1 MNYYSPD
8 EIKNR
13 REKVMTW
20 TGIWDNAGPFII
32 GAITAVVI
40 YMLGEILC
48 TFIPRGLTREIYR
61 ILLIVAVVIGT
72 VAAIYISSRIWWG
85 IS

>member
-1 MNYYSPD
+1 M
-8 EIKNR
+8 
-13 REKVMTW
+13 MTW

-40 YMLGEILC
+40 FFLGEILC

-61 ILLIVAVVIGT
+61 IFLIVAVVVGT
-72 VAAIYISSRIWWG
+72 VASIYISSRIWWG